1 MANLHGLT
9 AAELKEYL
17 SGQISKL
24 QTLKTILIVVIVVVV
39 VAVVGHIIY
48 YYNYLTTLKYDVLA
62 SGGKVESAVQYRA
75 NLAPVLIESVVSF
88 VEHEDNVFNRAVDAR
103 ERSLSAARQVTDKLK
118 RSPGQSIDEAL
129 QKIMAIAEQYPDLK
143 TSEPFQLLMK
153 QIGDVE
159 VEIFN
164 QRVEYNDRVN
174 VYTTAISIFPGNFYA
189 ATMFDFPSFSYF
201 KGNHRSEW
209 PHFKGKSHS
218 EWPQVSLQTE
228 DADKVSR
235 QTSGDKSVDR
245 DKDSKE
251 F

>member
-1 MANLHGLT
+1 MANLDGLT

-17 SGQISKL
+17 SGHICKL

-48 YYNYLTTLKYDVLA
+48 YYNYLTTLQYDVLA
-62 SGGKVESAVQYRA
+62 AKGKVESAVQYRA

-103 ERSLSAARQVTDKLK
+103 ERSLGAARQTADKLDNLK
-118 RSPGQSIDEAL
+118 ISPNQPIDEVF

-143 TSEPFQLLMK
+143 TSEPFQLLM
-153 QIGDVE
+153 QQVGDVE
-159 VEIFN
+159 AEIFK
-164 QRVEYNDRVN
+164 QRVEYNNIVN
-174 VYTTAISIFPGNFYA
+174 LYTTAISIFPGNFYA
-189 ATMFDFPSFSYF
+189 ATLFDFPSFSYF

-218 EWPQVSLQTE
+218 EWPQVSLET
-228 DADKVSR
+228 DRVKDDKNR
-235 QTSGDKSVDR
+235 
-245 DKDSKE
+245 
-251 F
+251 

>member
-24 QTLKTILIVVIVVVV
+24 RTLKTILIVVIVVVV

-48 YYNYLTTLKYDVLA
+48 YYNYLTTLNYDVLA
-62 SGGKVESAVQYRA
+62 VQGKVESAAQYRA
-75 NLAPVLIESVVSF
+75 NLVPVLIESVVSF

-103 ERSLSAARQVTDKLK
+103 ERSLTATRQIVSELRKTT
-118 RSPGQSIDEAL
+118 GQPIKEIL
-129 QKIMAIAEQYPDLK
+129 QKIIAIAEQYPDLK

-153 QIGDVE
+153 QVGDAE
-159 VEIFN
+159 MEIFK
-164 QRVEYNDRVN
+164 QRVDYNDRVN
-174 VYTTAISIFPGNFYA
+174 LYTTAVSIFPGNFYA
-189 ATMFDFPSFSYF
+189 ATLFDFAFYPYF

-218 EWPQVSLQTE
+218 EWPQVSLET
-228 DADKVSR
+228 DRVKDDKKR
-235 QTSGDKSVDR
+235 
-245 DKDSKE
+245 
-251 F
+251 